1 MDREDSMDNRTFRL
15 NEPRVVADTID
26 GEVLA
31 IDMATGAYVNL
42 RDWSTFV
49 WSHLL
54 NGATVDGAQ
63 QALSAQ
69 VSEAPDDAVAVFADR
84 LHTEGLVVPS
94 DSVASGDAQGDVV
107 AIDVPTAPWSGLV
120 VESFTDMADLILL
133 DPVHDVDAN
142 KGWPAPPAT

>member
-31 IDMATGAYVNL
+31 IDMATGAYVSL

-54 NGATVDGAQ
+54 GGATVDGAQ
-63 QALSAQ
+63 QALSQ
-69 VSEAPDDAVAVFADR
+69 HVGDAPDDAVAVFADR
-84 LHTEGLVVPS
+84 LHTEGLIVPS
-94 DSVASGDAQGDVV
+94 DPVASGDAQAHVV
-107 AIDVPTAPWSGLV
+107 AIDVPTAPWSGLA

-133 DPVHDVDAN
+133 DPVHDVDAD
-142 KGWPAPPAT
+142 KGWPAPPTA

>member
-1 MDREDSMDNRTFRL
+1 MDNRTFRL

-31 IDMATGAYVNL
+31 IDMASGAYVNL

-54 NGATVDGAQ
+54 NGATVDEAQ
-63 QALSAQ
+63 QALSEH
-69 VSEAPDDAVAVFADR
+69 VGDAPDDAVAVFADR
-84 LHTEGLVVPS
+84 LHTEGLVVPG
-94 DSVASGDAQGDVV
+94 DPVASGGPQGDGV
-107 AIDVPTAPWSGLV
+107 AIDVPTAPWAGLM

-142 KGWPAPPAT
+142 KGWPAPPTA

>member
-1 MDREDSMDNRTFRL
+1 MDNRTFRL

-63 QALSAQ
+63 QALSQ
-69 VSEAPDDAVAVFADR
+69 HVGEAPDDAVAVFADR
-84 LHTEGLVVPS
+84 LHTEGLVVPG
-94 DSVASGDAQGDVV
+94 DPVASGDSQADGA
-107 AIDVPTAPWSGLV
+107 AIDVPTAPWSGLT
-120 VESFTDMADLILL
+120 VESFTDMADLLGL
-133 DPVHDVDAN
+133 DPIHDADAAL
-142 KGWPAPPAT
+142 GWPSKPPTA